1 MLNLLMA
8 IDFSI
13 VTTPVISNF
22 MAAASGGASGISGAV
37 DYSFLSLFKRADLM
51 VKLIMI
57 LLVLASVWSWVVII
71 DKSINF
77 SILKKRA
84 TKFEET
90 FWSGRTLDELSQGLA
105 GDNRDPLGRVFSAA
119 MREWDESK
127 AMGGRAENDIMGTRQ
142 RIDRVMG
149 LVVNRELAKAE
160 RGMTVLATVGSASVF
175 VGLFGTVW
183 GIMNTF
189 RAIAE
194 MQSTNLAVVI
204 PGISEALFA
213 TALGLVAAIPAS
225 VFYNKFSSDLDKY
238 AGRLDGFTDELSAIL
253 SRKVANMRGQ
263 TNAGRQG

>member
-1 MLNLLMA
+1 MQIISMFQEA
-8 IDFSI
+8 MIFA
-13 VTTPVISNF
+13 VT
-22 MAAASGGASGISGAV
+22 GAQ
-37 DYSFLSLFKRADLM
+37 DYSFVALFSRADNL
-51 VKLIMI
+51 VKAIMI
-57 LLVLASVWSWVVII
+57 ILAVSSVWSWAVII
-71 DKSINF
+71 DKTISF

-90 FWSGRTLDELSQGLA
+90 FWSGRTLEELDEGLA
-105 GDNRDPLGRVFSAA
+105 GDTHDPMARVFSAA
-119 MREWDESK
+119 MREWKESK
-127 AMGGRAENDIMGTRQ
+127 AMGPSSGADLFGARE

-225 VFYNKFSSDLDKY
+225 VFYNKFTSDLDKY
-238 AGRLDGFTDELSAIL
+238 AGRLDGYTDELSAIL
-253 SRKVANMRGQ
+253 SRRLGKRA
-263 TNAGRQG
+263 